1 MCPLCLKLLA
11 AACWCQ
17 SAMVLVST
25 MRPRHL
31 TVLLH
36 HPHNLPNQ
44 HWLHFTLQ
52 HIYFPF
58 LQFTLNIW
66 FHCVFCVCNC
76 VKCLFAI
83 QYTVLK
89 ANPGPLGVL
98 VLKGGRSSWLTPF
111 KNQMS
116 LLAFLPS
123 YQISQVE
130 MRRTMY
136 LYMPFISHRQKTWI
150 TPSANKVGESR
161 GWNYTAYSELSI
173 YLNYCCQY
181 LYLYAYTTTFY

>member
-66 FHCVFCVCNC
+66 FHCVFLCV
-76 VKCLFAI
+76 
-83 QYTVLK
+83 TVSNVYLQ
-89 ANPGPLGVL
+89 
-98 VLKGGRSSWLTPF
+98 SSILYLRPTQDHLESWFSKEADP
-111 KNQMS
+111 
-116 LLAFLPS
+116 ADWLPS
-123 YQISQVE
+123 KIKWVYWPSYLLTKFHRLRWEGQCTCTCLSFHIGKRLESLPLQI
-130 MRRTMY
+130 
-136 LYMPFISHRQKTWI
+136 K
-150 TPSANKVGESR
+150 
-161 GWNYTAYSELSI
+161 
-173 YLNYCCQY
+173 
-181 LYLYAYTTTFY
+181 